1 MNKIYLVYFSAT
13 NTTKKVL
20 DTIAKGTKINNIIAV
35 DFTLPENRNFAN
47 LSFDKDSLIIFGAP
61 VYMGRV
67 QKYAA
72 EYLNYF
78 KGEGQP
84 SVCVVTFG
92 NRAFNDALLELTDI
106 VRANGFNPIAAAAF
120 IGEHSFSD
128 EKFLIAK
135 NRPDDKDLSIA
146 YSFGETITQKLNEL
160 NLDKIEV
167 PGNKPYKKPTR
178 MPKVAPTKKSNCIN
192 CGTCQA
198 MCPVGAIDSNA
209 VGDKNKCILCM
220 ACIKSCPYA
229 AREIKSMMLG
239 IAKKTL
245 AKQSRKEPELFI

>member
-1 MNKIYLVYFSAT
+1 MDKIYLVYFSAT

-20 DTIAKGTKINNIIAV
+20 DTIAKGTKINNIIAI
-35 DFTLPENRNFAN
+35 DFTLPENRNFAG
-47 LSFDKDSLIIFGAP
+47 LSFDKDSLIIFGVP

-67 QKYAA
+67 QKDAA

-78 KGEGQP
+78 KGKGQ
-84 SVCVVTFG
+84 SAVCVVTYG

-106 VRANGFNPIAAAAF
+106 VKTNGFNPIAAAAF

-128 EKFLIAK
+128 EKYMIAQG
-135 NRPDDKDLSIA
+135 RPDKNDLSIA
-146 YSFGETITQKLNEL
+146 YSFGETIAQKINEAGL
-160 NLDKIEV
+160 TSISV

-178 MPKVAPTKKSNCIN
+178 MPKVTPTKKSNCIN

-198 MCPVGAIDSNA
+198 ICPVGAIDSDA

-220 ACIKSCPYA
+220 ACIKSCPYS
-229 AREIKSMMLG
+229 AREIKSIMLG
-239 IAKKTL
+239 IATKAL